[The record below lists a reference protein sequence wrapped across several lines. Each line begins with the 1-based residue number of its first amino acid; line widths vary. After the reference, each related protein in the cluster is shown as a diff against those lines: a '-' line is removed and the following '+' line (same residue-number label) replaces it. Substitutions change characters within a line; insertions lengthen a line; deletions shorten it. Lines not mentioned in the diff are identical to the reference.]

1 MVQVTRRQAIVGGL
15 SSLFVLALANGRGVV
30 AQSVEPT
37 TDTPLPA
44 TLPTFM
50 MFHVEAG
57 W

>member
-1 MVQVTRRQAIVGGL
+1 MVQVTRRQAIAAGL
-15 SSLFVLALANGRGVV
+15 SSLLGLALADRREVV